1 MWPDTNAIWMK
12 MLYSDEEAI
21 AYIEHFCLEP
31 PNLILSNVSN
41 GQLSIRNGS
50 QGRI

>member
-31 PNLILSNVSN
+31 PNLILSLTYLMDSY
-41 GQLSIRNGS
+41 L
-50 QGRI
+50 